1 MNEYR
6 YALRRRRS
14 IQQKDEE
21 GCCTSSMAA
30 TADDVGEFIKFEKK
44 QHALSSMIQNL
55 QPINKR
61 FKAESPGEARSKE

>member
-44 QHALSSMIQNL
+44 TTPYL
-55 QPINKR
+55 Q
-61 FKAESPGEARSKE
+61 